1 MERIPESLRMKMM
14 VDSILLLKN
23 QNGWNK
29 IHYNIK
35 KSPLYLIK
43 TYCNTDIDSE
53 MVYENILRAN
63 TIVYFVNGKT
73 FTWLKKGKAYYGK
86 TDIYKD
92 VYYHKPK
99 YMDACTFFPPHGSFT
114 HFQELP

>member
-1 MERIPESLRMKMM
+1 MERIPYSLRMKMM

>member
-1 MERIPESLRMKMM
+1 MDRIPETLRIKMM
-14 VDSILLLKN
+14 IDAISLLKKR
-23 QNGWNK
+23 NGWDK

-35 KSPLYLIK
+35 KSSLYLKKSLYSRYIPR
-43 TYCNTDIDSE
+43 D
-53 MVYENILRAN
+53 MLYEIILRAN
-63 TIVYFVNGKT
+63 TTVYFVNGKT